1 MPKLGNM
8 ALPDSTSG
16 FQTDLHVGGPDRE
29 VAGPTL
35 DRLRMAG
42 SLAWLTTVFVAGMLF
57 YIAGLP
63 GVRPGFWGL
72 SSFALAA
79 VILVVTVRFHAKRF
93 VKHLGSSQDWGPGL
107 FALVTRFPQSCS
119 LLPFFIG
126 TWLNLMAYFV
136 LRMGLGQSWLISLVT
151 VSIFQVLLCMAGI
164 THYFLAKQNLVT
176 VFKILAKRPDFRE
189 HLSRHRVSLKVKVG
203 LGVVSNLVG
212 ALLLSVLFS
221 GLTLQS
227 TIRRATET
235 VVRNEMENLKDSV
248 ALVRSMN
255 VPMEDQDLF
264 VRTLKLGVG
273 GSVSLR
279 LPSEQSGK
287 VLGLVPELVGKGD
300 IQVRLPLADGSELL
314 ATVPESEYSKA
325 IWRSLAPNV
334 LLVAMGSAFFLYLML
349 VILKD
354 IQKPLTLLANNA
366 DKVGQG
372 RVDALEPVYCD
383 DEVEDLSR
391 GFDRM
396 VESLRN
402 MVVSIRSASKDL
414 SHAAGAIHVSAE
426 GVKRATQD
434 QRELI
439 EGFNSGIQE
448 LSETSVGISASS
460 MELSLASE
468 STNAT
473 IVEMAASIQQINK
486 SMDSLV
492 LVVEGI
498 TAAIRDF
505 DTAIKSVGRNVDHLV
520 DQTEHTREFAE
531 SLEQSTSAIDD
542 SIKIAQRYAK
552 KVLDSAGRGME
563 LVVRNKEKMVFI
575 EGVVQDFQGS
585 THSLLGMGSE
595 ISKIADTIG
604 GLAQQTNMLA
614 LNAAI
619 VAAQGE
625 EGQNKGFSVVADE
638 IKLLSEQTSRATS
651 DIHGIIRDLQKTIE
665 HAYAQ
670 VDRGLEAVRQG
681 AESVA
686 ESEGALQAI
695 LESVSETDS
704 VVELVLTETRQQT
717 GHATLIHEANRNI
730 HTQAETIRS
739 VMEEQQ
745 ATSNYILSLSMNV
758 REATAVVK
766 ESTQEQSIGSDE
778 IARAMERVRSL
789 AASLHQILAR
799 QEEHVLGLRTT
810 MDRILGIAQE
820 SEGAMAAS
828 SSFVERLNVQMH
840 LLQREVNRFKL

>member
-1 MPKLGNM
+1 MLGRLN
-8 ALPDSTSG
+8 
-16 FQTDLHVGGPDRE
+16 
-29 VAGPTL
+29 VAGT
-35 DRLRMAG
+35 AVW
-42 SLAWLTTVFVAGMLF
+42 SATVGVGALLF
-57 YIAGLP
+57 HLAGLP
-63 GVRPGFWGL
+63 GVRLGVWGL
-72 SSFALAA
+72 AAFLVAAA
-79 VILVVTVRFHAKRF
+79 VLVAAVRVHSARF
-93 VKHLGSSQDWGPGL
+93 TAHLEALQEWGPGL
-107 FALVTRFPQSCS
+107 FAMVTRFPQSTS
-119 LLPFFIG
+119 LLAFFLG
-126 TWLNLMAYFV
+126 TWLNLLGYLA
-136 LRMGLGQSWLISLVT
+136 LRMALGQSTLISLVT
-151 VSIFQVLLCMAGI
+151 VGIFEILLAMGGI
-164 THYFLAKQNLVT
+164 THYFLAKQNLMSVLKT
-176 VFKILAKRPDFRE
+176 LARRADFRE

-203 LGVVSNLVG
+203 LGVVANLMA
-212 ALLLSVLFS
+212 ALFTSVLFS

-227 TIRRATET
+227 TIRHTTEG
-235 VVRNEMENLKDSV
+235 VVRNEIENLKDSV
-248 ALVRSMN
+248 AVVRAMHVS
-255 VPMEDQDLF
+255 PEDQDLF
-264 VRTLKLGVG
+264 IRTLKLGVG
-273 GSVSLR
+273 GSISLR
-279 LPSEQSGK
+279 LPADQGGRT
-287 VLGLVPELVGKGD
+287 LGCVPDSVGNGD
-300 IQVRLPLADGSELL
+300 ILVQTPLADGAELQAL
-314 ATVPESEYSKA
+314 VPEYEYSKA

-334 LLVAMGSAFFLYLML
+334 IFVILGSAFFLYLMV

-354 IQKPLTLLANNA
+354 IQKPLTLLVANA
-366 DKVGQG
+366 DRVGQG
-372 RVDALEPVYCD
+372 RIDALESVYCD
-383 DEVEDLSR
+383 DEMDDLSR

-396 VESLRN
+396 VESLGN
-402 MVVSIRSASKDL
+402 MVVSIRSASRDL
-414 SHAAGAIHVSAE
+414 SHAAGAIHGSAE
-426 GVKRATQD
+426 SVKRATQG

-439 EGFNSGIQE
+439 EGFNKGIQE
-448 LSETSVGISASS
+448 LGDTSVGISASS

-505 DTAIKSVGRNVDHLV
+505 DTTIKSVGRNVDHLV
-520 DQTEHTREFAE
+520 DQAEHTREFAE

-542 SIKIAQRYAK
+542 SIKIAQRYSK
-552 KVLDSAGRGME
+552 KVLDSAARGME
-563 LVVRNKEKMVFI
+563 LVGRNKGKMAFI

-585 THSLLGMGSE
+585 TRSLLGMGTE

-619 VAAQGE
+619 VAAQD
-625 EGQNKGFSVVADE
+625 EGSQNKGFSVVADE
-638 IKLLSEQTSRATS
+638 IKVLSEQTAKATS

-681 AESVA
+681 AESVS
-686 ESEGALQAI
+686 ESERALQAI

-778 IARAMERVRSL
+778 IASAMERVRSL
-789 AASLHQILAR
+789 AANLHQILAR
-799 QEEHVLGLRTT
+799 QEEHVGGLRRT
-810 MDRILGIAQE
+810 MDQILGIAQE
-820 SEGAMAAS
+820 SESAMAAS
-828 SSFVERLNVQMH
+828 SSFVERLNVQVH